1 MFVSPLIL
9 EIVAM
14 KNISQVLERLGDSL
28 GKLQKAL
35 GDYLERQR
43 SGFSRFYFVGDED
56 LLEMIGNGRD
66 PVQVRAQAVGC
77 RDAGRTYCAGPF
89 VSARTGF
96 APPPPPT
103 HTYTPHLF
111 CGPPRVRSP

>member
-1 MFVSPLIL
+1 MVQVSSSPLIL

-14 KNISQVLERLGDSL
+14 KNIMQVLERLGESL

-66 PVQVRAQAVGC
+66 PVQVHACV
-77 RDAGRTYCAGPF
+77 
-89 VSARTGF
+89 VSTCDLVC
-96 APPPPPT
+96 P
-103 HTYTPHLF
+103 
-111 CGPPRVRSP
+111 